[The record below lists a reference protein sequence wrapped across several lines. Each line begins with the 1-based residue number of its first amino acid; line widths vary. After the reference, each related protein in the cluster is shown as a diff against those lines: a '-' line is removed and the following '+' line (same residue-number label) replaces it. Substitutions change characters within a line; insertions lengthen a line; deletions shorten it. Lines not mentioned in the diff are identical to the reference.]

1 MKISLI
7 TSKSGGLF
15 LGVSSWS
22 SELELESGMIL
33 NAEAQRRREIW
44 ELESGVQ
51 SSSGYLHFG
60 KTGLFS
66 ALRMGLR

>member
-1 MKISLI
+1 
-7 TSKSGGLF
+7 
-15 LGVSSWS
+15 
-22 SELELESGMIL
+22 MIL
-33 NAEAQRRREIW
+33 NAEAQRRRVRREIW

>member
-1 MKISLI
+1 
-7 TSKSGGLF
+7 
-15 LGVSSWS
+15 
-22 SELELESGMIL
+22 MIL

-51 SSSGYLHFG
+51 SISGNLHFG

>member
-1 MKISLI
+1 MFLTRIPRARSA
-7 TSKSGGLF
+7 SPRSGCPSRGETQ
-15 LGVSSWS
+15 S
-22 SELELESGMIL
+22 
-33 NAEAQRRREIW
+33 RREIW

-51 SSSGYLHFG
+51 SISGYLHFG

>member
-1 MKISLI
+1 MFLTRIPRARSA
-7 TSKSGGLF
+7 SPRSGCPSRG
-15 LGVSSWS
+15 
-22 SELELESGMIL
+22 
-33 NAEAQRRREIW
+33 EAQRRRVRREIW